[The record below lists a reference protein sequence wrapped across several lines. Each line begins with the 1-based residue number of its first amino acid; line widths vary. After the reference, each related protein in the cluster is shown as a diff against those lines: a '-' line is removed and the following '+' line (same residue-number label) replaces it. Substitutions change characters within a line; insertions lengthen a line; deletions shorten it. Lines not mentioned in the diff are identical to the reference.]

1 MKKPLSAFVLCI
13 LLAAAACTAA
23 LAQYQIEGE
32 NILTDPTWT
41 VLLNQGG
48 VASAVSRLTVSEPY
62 SLAGGGIK
70 IIDDQIT
77 GDSAKIFI
85 HKPSSFAFN
94 GSATAVVRVK
104 TTADQLFSA
113 LANPPTSANPWS
125 RTFVLR
131 FPDDPGLTGTQKK
144 GIGLCIRPDRAAVMS
159 NTGTTRYGDEIL
171 GDNTRYVT
179 WTIVGRNYGANFDL
193 YRNWVQ
199 VIANG
204 ANTSNTETPLG
215 NGVDGVYLSAAPN
228 VTTGSW
234 IFDCVAFKAGEDPA
248 WNPWP
253 ATLEMNGYVV
263 DQTSPSTK
271 IVGATVT
278 LSTGETATTDSEGFF
293 RFTNLYPEQYSVK
306 ASADGYLNKTYSNV
320 PLTVT
325 GSPAT
330 QIVRLLPV
338 PAPTTQVFDTFSGE
352 RTGLGTT
359 EDSQNLPWNDGGEVA
374 AGTARV
380 TGGQLTLDLP
390 VRTHGISIGG
400 GFLPANIEF
409 TAQLGPI
416 VPSGVT
422 PSDWGGIAYRQDL
435 PCTYDTWNGQ
445 SAEQAGYLI
454 WCPWDGTAINLW
466 RNGLIASYAPPGL
479 GWGFETHQLKVRAFG
494 GTHEVWLDGTLI
506 IEAYDTGRISGGY
519 VGILRDAAQVS
530 ADSVTVNTYAEN
542 TLTGTAFDAANP
554 SVKLAGAFVLLS
566 DGRSVVTNGN
576 GQYTVP
582 VVSFNPLTLRAIA
595 AGYGDK
601 VLIVE
606 PAFGVNT
613 VDLAMD
619 ADPAFYNSIGDAK
632 AAAPGSQVSLFGKAI
647 TAQWRG
653 TTMSVEDPDRSSGIL
668 VMLQMGDSALASK
681 IGKTISLRGT
691 LQVDSMSGEKY
702 LQLGSWHELGVGSIG
717 PVFAT
722 SKSLAKGAGLDMTG
736 LYVKAIGKVTWVD
749 PAARSFTINDGG
761 TDVMVWVDSSVPI
774 LAWPALDDWIEVDG
788 IAGLSGATPE
798 TAVRVIKPWNGD
810 TNYLGSWASNAPN
823 NPGIEGTWSPYDTG
837 CGPFPTP
844 SYWGVCVY
852 NGAGVTAGQGTDN
865 PHGGTSFARFSNT
878 TPCAPNVYG
887 RLFQLPGPPP
897 PGYYEFSCWIRG
909 IDVSDAG
916 GCSSHWIDW
925 NNTSWALNVPSGT
938 YGWKRIQTKFY
949 SPPGQPYMNLGINV
963 VNMCTELC
971 VDDVMIRPAK
981 GIFTWISAP

>member
-1 MKKPLSAFVLCI
+1 
-13 LLAAAACTAA
+13 
-23 LAQYQIEGE
+23 
-32 NILTDPTWT
+32 
-41 VLLNQGG
+41 
-48 VASAVSRLTVSEPY
+48 
-62 SLAGGGIK
+62 
-70 IIDDQIT
+70 
-77 GDSAKIFI
+77 
-85 HKPSSFAFN
+85 
-94 GSATAVVRVK
+94 
-104 TTADQLFSA
+104 
-113 LANPPTSANPWS
+113 
-125 RTFVLR
+125 
-131 FPDDPGLTGTQKK
+131 
-144 GIGLCIRPDRAAVMS
+144 
-159 NTGTTRYGDEIL
+159 
-171 GDNTRYVT
+171 
-179 WTIVGRNYGANFDL
+179 
-193 YRNWVQ
+193 
-199 VIANG
+199 
-204 ANTSNTETPLG
+204 
-215 NGVDGVYLSAAPN
+215 
-228 VTTGSW
+228 
-234 IFDCVAFKAGEDPA
+234 
-248 WNPWP
+248 
-253 ATLEMNGYVV
+253 
-263 DQTSPSTK
+263 
-271 IVGATVT
+271 
-278 LSTGETATTDSEGFF
+278 
-293 RFTNLYPEQYSVK
+293 
-306 ASADGYLNKTYSNV
+306 
-320 PLTVT
+320 
-325 GSPAT
+325 
-330 QIVRLLPV
+330 
-338 PAPTTQVFDTFSGE
+338 
-352 RTGLGTT
+352 
-359 EDSQNLPWNDGGEVA
+359 
-374 AGTARV
+374 
-380 TGGQLTLDLP
+380 
-390 VRTHGISIGG
+390 
-400 GFLPANIEF
+400 
-409 TAQLGPI
+409 
-416 VPSGVT
+416 
-422 PSDWGGIAYRQDL
+422 
-435 PCTYDTWNGQ
+435 
-445 SAEQAGYLI
+445 
-454 WCPWDGTAINLW
+454 
-466 RNGLIASYAPPGL
+466 
-479 GWGFETHQLKVRAFG
+479 
-494 GTHEVWLDGTLI
+494 
-506 IEAYDTGRISGGY
+506 
-519 VGILRDAAQVS
+519 
-530 ADSVTVNTYAEN
+530 
-542 TLTGTAFDAANP
+542 
-554 SVKLAGAFVLLS
+554 
-566 DGRSVVTNGN
+566 
-576 GQYTVP
+576 
-582 VVSFNPLTLRAIA
+582 
-595 AGYGDK
+595 
-601 VLIVE
+601 
-606 PAFGVNT
+606 VNT

-897 PGYYEFSCWIRG
+897 PGYYEFSCWVRG